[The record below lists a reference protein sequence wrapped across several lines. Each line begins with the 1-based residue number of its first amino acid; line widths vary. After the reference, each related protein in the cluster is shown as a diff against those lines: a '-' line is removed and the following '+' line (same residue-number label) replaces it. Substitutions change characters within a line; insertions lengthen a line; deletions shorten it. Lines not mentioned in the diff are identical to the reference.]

1 MNYIESSV
9 ICNESYIFEN
19 EKMESLN
26 RKIQNLENEFNS
38 KYGNE
43 IFNDYLAIAELLT
56 EELILGTELAFCS
69 GSKINNL

>member
-56 EELILGTELAFCS
+56 EELILGTELSFCS